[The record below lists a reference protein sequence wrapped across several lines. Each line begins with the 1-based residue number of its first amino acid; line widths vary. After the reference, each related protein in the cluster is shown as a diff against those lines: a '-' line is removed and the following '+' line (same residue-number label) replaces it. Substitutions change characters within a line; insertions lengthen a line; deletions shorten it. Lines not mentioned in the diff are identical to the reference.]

1 MRRGKLSNKSLIFI
15 ILTATFTLLSYASDQ
30 MVIRS
35 EDKLRNAKILLEN
48 KKNRNTQYETISAK
62 FDAITT
68 NVDLKLQSYLPKR
81 NFLIKSIILLD
92 DEIEISSR
100 NSINIFSENLGEG
113 VDAKR
118 TFKWQIVREL
128 KDIVLFIDA
137 MAVDFADIYIY
148 QEELIKKNN
157 QNKIKQLKNLF
168 FYNENIEE
176 ATLDLE
182 QKLFYKDMSIYTDLY
197 NKQTLTT
204 EQTQTYLE
212 WALENFT
219 TKNYYDIYKYKM
231 FLLKRLYTDSNKLGK
246 FTEIL
251 DDNLFLI
258 EDEIDDTLKIIQKI
272 NINKN
277 YFILSSILFQV
288 VSLLFLLLLFKS
300 FLIKPKNSYRT
311 ILTK

>member
-1 MRRGKLSNKSLIFI
+1 MLKFYL
-15 ILTATFTLLSYASDQ
+15 
-30 MVIRS
+30 
-35 EDKLRNAKILLEN
+35 KI
-48 KKNRNTQYETISAK
+48 KKNRNTQYETMSVK

-92 DEIEISSR
+92 DEIEISSK
-100 NSINIFSENLGEG
+100 NSTNIFSENLSEG

-157 QNKIKQLKNLF
+157 QNKIGRLKNLF
-168 FYNENIEE
+168 FYDENIKE

-197 NKQTLTT
+197 NEQTLTA
-204 EQTQTYLE
+204 EQTRTYLE

-219 TKNYYDIYKYKM
+219 TKNFYDIYKYKM
-231 FLLKRLYTDSNKLGK
+231 FLLERLYKDSNKLDK
-246 FTEIL
+246 FIEIL

-258 EDEIDDTLKIIQKI
+258 EDEIEDTLKIIQKI

-300 FLIKPKNSYRT
+300 FLIKPKKSYRA

>member
-92 DEIEISSR
+92 DEIEISSK
-100 NSINIFSENLGEG
+100 NSTNIFSENLSEG

-157 QNKIKQLKNLF
+157 QNKIRQLKNLF

-197 NKQTLTT
+197 NEQTLTA

-219 TKNYYDIYKYKM
+219 TKNFYDIYKYKM
-231 FLLKRLYTDSNKLGK
+231 FLLERLYKDSNKLDK
-246 FTEIL
+246 FIEIL

-258 EDEIDDTLKIIQKI
+258 EDEIEDTLKIIQKI

-300 FLIKPKNSYRT
+300 FLIKPKKSYRA

>member
-197 NKQTLTT
+197 NEQKLTT

-231 FLLKRLYTDSNKLGK
+231 FLLKRLYKDSNKLGK